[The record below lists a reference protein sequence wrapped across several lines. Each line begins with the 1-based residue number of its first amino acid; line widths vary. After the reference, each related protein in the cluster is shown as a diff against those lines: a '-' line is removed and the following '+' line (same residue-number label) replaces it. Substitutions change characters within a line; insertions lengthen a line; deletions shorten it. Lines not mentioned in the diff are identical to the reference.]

1 MQKCTDSVSSG
12 KQWRTAAAS
21 FFSLNISSKAM
32 LLCTFDQALNQ
43 AHLGIRFDFLHCIV
57 FLSDWCMR
65 AISPQKGP
73 HETKQLI
80 REEKIAVKQSAAEKR
95 RKGTS

>member
-1 MQKCTDSVSSG
+1 
-12 KQWRTAAAS
+12 
-21 FFSLNISSKAM
+21 M

-80 REEKIAVKQSAAEKR
+80 REEKIAVNKVRPKRGEKGPR
-95 RKGTS
+95 EKGPRETK